1 MNSSVALVST
11 GYLMLN
17 KKKLPNNKAMAA
29 TGLSIDE
36 QTTIPSTTS
45 RNTVAICSSHPET
58 NTMYKNNFLRN
69 LVEHNEK
76 QGNAT

>member
-1 MNSSVALVST
+1 MNSSVALAST

-17 KKKLPNNKAMAA
+17 KKKVPNSKAMAA

-45 RNTVAICSSHPET
+45 RNTVALCSSHPET
-58 NTMYKNNFLRN
+58 NSMYKNNYLKNRAQHK
-69 LVEHNEK
+69 E
-76 QGNAT
+76 NAT